1 MQQEKGIQNKLDA
14 AKTSGLELAHRP
26 ATIAHVRK
34 AKSEF
39 VTLLYIYHVLF
50 LLQRAYRSFFFVAGT
65 VASSGLT
72 KCNDID
78 ECLGDHGCPGHSQC
92 VNKVKTKDSAEGEA
106 GYFCKC
112 AVGFQ
117 GR

>member
-39 VTLLYIYHVLF
+39 VT

-92 VNKVKTKDSAEGEA
+92 VNKVKTKGSEDAKLEP
-106 GYFCKC
+106 
-112 AVGFQ
+112 
-117 GR
+117 